1 MPDAPLWTGADIASA
16 TGGVLF
22 GDAFDVAGLA
32 IDSRTLTPGDL
43 FIALSGA
50 RDGAAFATA
59 AFAAGAAGVLTAR
72 PIEGGPYILVDDALA
87 GLERLAAA
95 ARDRSPARRAAVTGS
110 VGKTSVTQAIA
121 AGLALAGSSHAPVK
135 SFNNHIGVPLTLA
148 RMPAATERAV
158 FELGMNHAEEIR
170 PLARLVRPHVALVTT
185 VGAVHTENFP
195 DGELGVARAKAE
207 IFDGLAP
214 GGVAV
219 LNADDG
225 WLPLLSD
232 AASRNG
238 ARIVTFGRGEACDAQ
253 LIAFE
258 RAGDAG
264 GDAGGAAV
272 VAKLHGQALRFPLAQ
287 TGEHWG
293 LNSLATLLALEALE
307 VPLDQALAALA
318 AFAPL
323 AGRGADRRL
332 TLAGGE
338 IVLIDESYNANPL
351 SMAAALKTLGGHTGG
366 GRRLAVLTDM
376 LELGPEGP
384 ARHAALA
391 SIIADTGVDLV
402 FCAGPLMHALW
413 IALRPGQRGAY
424 AETPQDLAEMVIH
437 GVRPG
442 DVVMIKGSNGSKASL
457 IVSALDAAARRPSS
471 AAAQGAVS

>member
-1 MPDAPLWTGADIASA
+1 MSDAALWTSAEIVAA
-16 TGGVLF
+16 TGGALVGGPFEVNDLS
-22 GDAFDVAGLA
+22 
-32 IDSRTLTPGDL
+32 IDSRSSKPGDL
-43 FIALSGA
+43 FVALNGA
-50 RDGAAFATA
+50 RDGAEFAGA
-59 AFAAGAAGVLTAR
+59 AFASGAAAALTGRA
-72 PIEGGPYILVDDALA
+72 IEGGPYILVDDALR

-121 AGLALAGSSHAPVK
+121 AGIARAGRSHAPVK

-170 PLARLVRPHVALVTT
+170 PLSRLVRPDVALVTI

-195 DGELGVARAKAE
+195 DGEIGVARAKAE
-207 IFDGLAP
+207 IFDGVAP
-214 GGVAV
+214 GGIAV
-219 LNADDG
+219 LNADDA

-232 AASRNG
+232 AAQANG
-238 ARIVTFGRGEACDAQ
+238 ARIVTFGQGAACDAQ

-258 RAGDAG
+258 RGDE
-264 GDAGGAAV
+264 GGAV
-272 VAKLHGQALRFPLAQ
+272 ISAKLHGQPLRFPIAQ
-287 TGEHWG
+287 TGVHWG
-293 LNSLATLLALEALE
+293 PNSLAALLALEALD
-307 VPLDQALAALA
+307 VPLDCALAALA

-332 TLAGGE
+332 AVAGGE

-351 SMAAALKTLGGHTGG
+351 SMTAALKSLGAHRTA

-376 LELGPEGP
+376 LELGPDAP
-384 ARHAALA
+384 ARHGALA
-391 SIIADTGVDLV
+391 EVIADAGIDLV

-413 IALRPGQRGAY
+413 TALPPGQRGAY
-424 AETPQDLAEMVIH
+424 AQTPQELAQIVIAGLRH
-437 GVRPG
+437 G

-457 IVSALDAAARRPSS
+457 IVSALDAAALGPSP

>member
-1 MPDAPLWTGADIASA
+1 MSEASLWTSAEIATA
-16 TGGVLF
+16 TGGAIF
-22 GDAFDVAGLA
+22 GGAFQVDDLS
-32 IDSRTLTPGDL
+32 IDTRTLKPGDL
-43 FIALSGA
+43 FVALNGV
-50 RDGAAFATA
+50 RDGADFAPA
-59 AFAAGAAGVLTAR
+59 AFAAGAAAVLTAR
-72 PIEGGPYILVDDALA
+72 AIEGGPYILVDDALG

-121 AGLALAGSSHAPVK
+121 AGIALAGRSHAPIK

-170 PLARLVRPHVALVTT
+170 PLSRLVRPDVALVTT

-195 DGELGVARAKAE
+195 DGEIGVARAKAE

-219 LNADDG
+219 LNADNV
-225 WLPLLSD
+225 WAPLLSD
-232 AASRNG
+232 AARAND
-238 ARIVTFGRGEACDAQ
+238 ARIVTFGEGAGCDAQ

-258 RAGDAG
+258 RGDQAGAV
-264 GDAGGAAV
+264 V
-272 VAKLHGQALRFPLAQ
+272 VAKLHGRLLRFPIAQ
-287 TGEHWG
+287 NGVHWG
-293 LNSLATLLALEALE
+293 ANSLAALLVLEALD

-318 AFAPL
+318 AFAPM

-332 TLAGGE
+332 QMADGE

-351 SMAAALKTLGGHTGG
+351 SMTAALTSLGGHRAD

-376 LELGPEGP
+376 LELGPDAP

-391 SIIADTGVDLV
+391 DVIADAGVDLV

-413 IALRPGQRGAY
+413 TALPPGQRGAY
-424 AETPQDLAEMVIH
+424 TETPQELAQILIARL
-437 GVRPG
+437 RPG

-457 IVSALDAAARRPSS
+457 IVSALDAAALRPSP

>member
-1 MPDAPLWTGADIASA
+1 MSDAALWTSDEIAAAAGGSIHGGAFRVDDLS
-16 TGGVLF
+16 
-22 GDAFDVAGLA
+22 
-32 IDSRTLTPGDL
+32 IDSRTLKPGDL
-43 FIALSGA
+43 FVALNGV
-50 RDGAAFATA
+50 RDGADFASA
-59 AFAAGAAGVLTAR
+59 AFAAGASAVLTAR
-72 PIEGGPYILVDDALA
+72 PVEGGPYILVDDALL

-121 AGLALAGSSHAPVK
+121 AGVALAGASHAPVK

-148 RMPAATERAV
+148 RMPAATRRAV
-158 FELGMNHAEEIR
+158 FELGMNHADEIR
-170 PLARLVRPHVALVTT
+170 PLSRLVRPDVALVTT

-207 IFDGLAP
+207 IFEGLAP

-225 WLPLLSD
+225 WLALLSD
-232 AASRNG
+232 AARANG
-238 ARIVTFGRGEACDAQ
+238 ARIVTFGHGDNCDTQ

-258 RAGDAG
+258 RRDT
-264 GDAGGAAV
+264 GGAEV
-272 VAKLHGQALRFPLAQ
+272 VAKLRGRPLRFPIAQ
-287 TGEHWG
+287 TGAHWG
-293 LNSLATLLALEALE
+293 PNSLAALLVLEALD
-307 VPLDQALAALA
+307 VPVDQALAALA
-318 AFAPL
+318 TFAPL

-332 TLAGGE
+332 SIAGAD

-351 SMAAALKTLGGHTGG
+351 SMAAALRTLAAQRTQ

-376 LELGPEGP
+376 LELGPDAA
-384 ARHAALA
+384 ARHGALA
-391 SIIADTGVDLV
+391 AVIAEAGVDQV

-413 IALRPGQRGAY
+413 TALPPAQRGAY
-424 AETPQDLAEMVIH
+424 AKTPHELADILIAQL
-437 GVRPG
+437 RPG

-457 IVSALDAAARRPSS
+457 IVSALDAAARRPSP

>member
-1 MPDAPLWTGADIASA
+1 MTDAALWTSAEIAAA
-16 TGGVLF
+16 TGGSIH
-22 GDAFDVAGLA
+22 GGAFRVADLS
-32 IDSRTLTPGDL
+32 IDSRTLRPGDL
-43 FIALSGA
+43 FVALNGA
-50 RDGAAFATA
+50 RDGAEFAPA
-59 AFAAGAAGVLTAR
+59 AFAAGAAAVLTAR
-72 PIEGGPYILVDDALA
+72 PVEGGPYILVDDGLV

-121 AGLALAGSSHAPVK
+121 AGIALAGRSHAPVK

-148 RMPAATERAV
+148 RMPAATDRAV

-170 PLARLVRPHVALVTT
+170 PLARLVRPDVALVTT

-195 DGELGVARAKAE
+195 DGEIGVARAKAE
-207 IFDGLAP
+207 IFDGLAS

-219 LNADDG
+219 LNADNA

-232 AASRNG
+232 AARANG
-238 ARIVTFGRGEACDAQ
+238 AQVVTFGHGAGCDAQ

-258 RAGDAG
+258 RGDDAG
-264 GDAGGAAV
+264 AV
-272 VAKLHGQALRFPLAQ
+272 VVASLHGQTLRFPIAQ
-287 TGEHWG
+287 TGVHWG
-293 LNSLATLLALEALE
+293 LNSLAALLTLEALD
-307 VPLDQALAALA
+307 VPLDQSLAALA

-332 TLAGGE
+332 AMADGE

-351 SMAAALKTLGGHTGG
+351 SMTAALKSLGAHRAR

-376 LELGPEGP
+376 LELGPDAP
-384 ARHAALA
+384 ARHGALA
-391 SIIADTGVDLV
+391 EAIADAGIDLV

-413 IALRPGQRGAY
+413 TALPPGQRGAY
-424 AETPQDLAEMVIH
+424 AQTPQELADILIA
-437 GVRPG
+437 GLRSG

-457 IVSALDAAARRPSS
+457 IVSALDAAALGPSPS
-471 AAAQGAVS
+471 AAQGAVS

>member
-1 MPDAPLWTGADIASA
+1 MSNAALWTSEEIAAA
-16 TGGVLF
+16 TGGTVH
-22 GDAFDVAGLA
+22 GGAFRVDDLS
-32 IDSRTLTPGDL
+32 IDSRTLKPGDL
-43 FIALSGA
+43 FVALNGV
-50 RDGAAFATA
+50 RDGADFAPV
-59 AFAAGAAGVLTAR
+59 AFAAGAAAVLTAR
-72 PIEGGPYILVDDALA
+72 PVKGGPYILVDDALG

-121 AGLALAGSSHAPVK
+121 AGIALAGPSHAPVK

-148 RMPAATERAV
+148 RIPAATARAV

-170 PLARLVRPHVALVTT
+170 PLSRLVRPHVAVVTT

-195 DGELGVARAKAE
+195 DGEIGVARAKAE

-232 AASRNG
+232 AAQANG
-238 ARIVTFGRGEACDAQ
+238 AQIVTFGQGAGCDAQ

-258 RAGDAG
+258 RVDAG
-264 GDAGGAAV
+264 AVV
-272 VAKLHGQALRFPLAQ
+272 VAKLHDQTLRFPIAQ
-287 TGEHWG
+287 TGAHWG
-293 LNSLATLLALEALE
+293 LNSLAAILAFEALE
-307 VPLDQALAALA
+307 VPLDKALAALA

-332 TLAGGE
+332 SVAGGE

-351 SMAAALKTLGGHTGG
+351 SMAAALKSLGAAPAQ

-376 LELGPEGP
+376 LELGPD
-384 ARHAALA
+384 ARLRHGALA
-391 SIIADTGVDLV
+391 DVIADAGIDLV

-413 IALRPGQRGAY
+413 TALPDGQRGAY
-424 AETPQDLAEMVIH
+424 TETPQELAQILIARL
-437 GVRPG
+437 RPG

-457 IVSALDAAARRPSS
+457 IVSALDAAALRPSP

>member
-1 MPDAPLWTGADIASA
+1 MSEAHLWTSAEIATATAGALHGA
-16 TGGVLF
+16 
-22 GDAFDVAGLA
+22 AFRVDDLS
-32 IDSRTLTPGDL
+32 IDSRTAKPGDL
-43 FIALSGA
+43 FIALNGA
-50 RDGAAFATA
+50 RDGAEFAGA

-72 PIEGGPYILVDDALA
+72 PVEGGPYIRVDDALK

-95 ARDRSPARRAAVTGS
+95 ARDRSSARRAAVTGS

-121 AGLALAGSSHAPVK
+121 SAIALAGRSHAPVK

-148 RMPAATERAV
+148 RMPAQTQRAV
-158 FELGMNHAEEIR
+158 FELGMNHADEIR
-170 PLARLVRPHVALVTT
+170 PLSRLVRPDVALVTT

-195 DGELGVARAKAE
+195 EGEIGVARAKAE

-214 GGVAV
+214 GGIAV
-219 LNADDG
+219 LNADDA

-232 AASRNG
+232 AAKANG
-238 ARIVTFGRGEACDAQ
+238 ARIVTFGRGTDCDAQ

-258 RAGDAG
+258 RGAEAGAMVT
-264 GDAGGAAV
+264 AR
-272 VAKLHGQALRFPLAQ
+272 LHGQPLRFPIAQ
-287 TGEHWG
+287 AGGHWG
-293 LNSLATLLALEALE
+293 PNSLAVLLALEALD

-318 AFAPL
+318 AFSPL

-332 TLAGGE
+332 GVAGGE

-351 SMAAALKTLGGHTGG
+351 SMAAALRTLGAHPAA

-376 LELGPEGP
+376 LELGQDAP
-384 ARHAALA
+384 ARHGALA
-391 SIIADTGVDLV
+391 PVIAEAGVDLV

-413 IALRPGQRGAY
+413 TALPPNQRGAY
-424 AETPQDLAEMVIH
+424 AETPEELAQTLIARL
-437 GVRPG
+437 RPR

-457 IVSALDAAARRPSS
+457 IVSALDAAAQRPSP

>member
-1 MPDAPLWTGADIASA
+1 MSDAALWTSADIAAA
-16 TGGVLF
+16 TGGAIF
-22 GDAFDVAGLA
+22 GDAFSVDGLS
-32 IDSRTLTPGDL
+32 IDTRTLKPGDL
-43 FIALSGA
+43 FVALNGA
-50 RDGAAFATA
+50 RDGAEFAGA
-59 AFAAGAAGVLTAR
+59 AFAAGAMGVLTAR
-72 PIEGGPYILVDDALA
+72 PVEGGPYILVDVALA
-87 GLERLAAA
+87 GLERLAVA

-121 AGLALAGSSHAPVK
+121 AGIALAGRSHAPVK

-170 PLARLVRPHVALVTT
+170 PLSRLVRPDVALVTT

-195 DGELGVARAKAE
+195 DGEIGVARAKAE

-219 LNADDG
+219 LNADNV
-225 WLPLLSD
+225 WMPLLAD
-232 AASRNG
+232 AAKAKG
-238 ARIVTFGRGEACDAQ
+238 ARIVTFGQGAGCDAQ

-258 RAGDAG
+258 RGDDAG
-264 GDAGGAAV
+264 AVV
-272 VAKLHGQALRFPLAQ
+272 VAKLHGQTLRFPIAQ
-287 TGEHWG
+287 TGVHWG
-293 LNSLATLLALEALE
+293 PNSLAALLVLEALD
-307 VPLDQALAALA
+307 VPLEQALAALA

-332 TLAGGE
+332 SIAGGE

-351 SMAAALKTLGGHTGG
+351 SMTAALQSLGACRAS

-376 LELGPEGP
+376 LELGPEAP
-384 ARHAALA
+384 ALHRALTNV
-391 SIIADTGVDLV
+391 IAGAGIDQV

-413 IALRPGQRGAY
+413 AALPPAQRGAY
-424 AETPQDLAEMVIH
+424 TETPAELAQILIAQ
-437 GVRPG
+437 VRPG
-442 DVVMIKGSNGSKASL
+442 DVVMVKGSNGSKASL
-457 IVSALDAAARRPSS
+457 IVSTLDAAALRLSP

>member
-1 MPDAPLWTGADIASA
+1 MSDAPQSKATLWTSAEIAAA
-16 TGGVLF
+16 TGGALH
-22 GDAFDVAGLA
+22 GGAFHVDDLS
-32 IDSRTLTPGDL
+32 IDSRSLKPGDL
-43 FIALSGA
+43 FVALNGA
-50 RDGAAFATA
+50 RDGAEFAGA

-72 PIEGGPYILVDDALA
+72 AVEGGSYILVNDALT

-121 AGLALAGSSHAPVK
+121 SGIALAGRSHAPVK

-170 PLARLVRPHVALVTT
+170 PLSRLVRPDVAVVTT

-219 LNADDG
+219 LNADNA

-232 AASRNG
+232 AATANG
-238 ARIVTFGRGEACDAQ
+238 GRIVTFGQGADCDAQ

-258 RAGDAG
+258 RGDDAG
-264 GDAGGAAV
+264 AV
-272 VAKLHGQALRFPLAQ
+272 VVARLHGRPLRFPIAQ
-287 TGEHWG
+287 TGAHWG
-293 LNSLATLLALEALE
+293 PNSLAALLTLDALD
-307 VPLDQALAALA
+307 VSLDCALAALA
-318 AFAPL
+318 TFAPL

-338 IVLIDESYNANPL
+338 VVLIDESYNANPM
-351 SMAAALKTLGGHTGG
+351 SMAAALKSLGGHRAP

-376 LELGPEGP
+376 LELGPDAP
-384 ARHAALA
+384 ARHGALA
-391 SIIADTGVDLV
+391 AVIAEAGVDLV

-413 IALRPGQRGAY
+413 TALPSGQRGAY
-424 AETPQDLAEMVIH
+424 AETPGELVESLIARLE
-437 GVRPG
+437 PG

-457 IVSALDAAARRPSS
+457 IVSALDAAAQRPSP

>member
-1 MPDAPLWTGADIASA
+1 MSDAALWTSAELAAA
-16 TGGVLF
+16 TGGTVHGGPFRVEDLS
-22 GDAFDVAGLA
+22 
-32 IDSRTLTPGDL
+32 IDSRTSKPGDL
-43 FIALSGA
+43 FVALTGA
-50 RDGAAFATA
+50 RDGAEFAPA
-59 AFAAGAAGVLTAR
+59 AFAAGAAAVLTAR
-72 PIEGGPYILVDDALA
+72 PVEGGPYILVDDALK

-121 AGLALAGSSHAPVK
+121 SGLAVAGRSHAPVK

-170 PLARLVRPHVALVTT
+170 PLSRLVKPHVAVVTT

-195 DGELGVARAKAE
+195 NGEIGVAHAKAE

-214 GGVAV
+214 GGIAV
-219 LNADDG
+219 LNADNA

-232 AASRNG
+232 AAKAND
-238 ARIVTFGRGEACDAQ
+238 AQIVTFGHGIDCDAQ
-253 LIAFE
+253 LVAFE
-258 RAGDAG
+258 RGDHAG
-264 GDAGGAAV
+264 AV
-272 VAKLHGQALRFPLAQ
+272 VVARLHGQTLRFPIAQ
-287 TGEHWG
+287 TGAHWG
-293 LNSLATLLALEALE
+293 LNSLAALLAWEALD

-332 TLAGGE
+332 AIAGGE

-351 SMAAALKTLGGHTGG
+351 SMTAALKSLGAHRTR
-366 GRRLAVLTDM
+366 GRRLSVLTDM
-376 LELGPEGP
+376 LELGPDAP
-384 ARHAALA
+384 ARHGALA
-391 SIIADTGVDLV
+391 DVIVDAKIDLV

-413 IALRPGQRGAY
+413 TALPPGQRGAY
-424 AETPQDLAEMVIH
+424 TATPQELAQILIAQ
-437 GVRPG
+437 VRPG

-457 IVSALDAAARRPSS
+457 IVSALDAAALRPSPV
-471 AAAQGAVS
+471 ATQGAVS

>member
-1 MPDAPLWTGADIASA
+1 MPDARLWTSADIAAA
-16 TGGVLF
+16 TGGTLV
-22 GDAFDVAGLA
+22 GDAFRVGDLS
-32 IDSRTLTPGDL
+32 IDSRTLKPGDL
-43 FIALSGA
+43 FVALSGA

-59 AFAAGAAGVLTAR
+59 AFAAGAAGVLTAS
-72 PIEGGPYILVDDALA
+72 PVEGGPYILVDDALL

-95 ARDRSPARRAAVTGS
+95 ARDRCPARRAAVTGS

-121 AGLALAGSSHAPVK
+121 AGLALAGPSHAPVK

-148 RMPAATERAV
+148 RMPPATERAV

-195 DGELGVARAKAE
+195 DGEVGVARAKAE

-214 GGVAV
+214 GGIAV

-232 AASRNG
+232 AANLNG
-238 ARIVTFGRGEACDAQ
+238 ARVVTFGRGESCDAQ

-258 RAGDAG
+258 RAADS
-264 GDAGGAAV
+264 GGAVV
-272 VAKLHGQALRFPLAQ
+272 VAKLHGRALRFPISQ

-293 LNSLATLLALEALE
+293 LNSLAALLAMDALE

-332 TLAGGE
+332 ALAGGE

-376 LELGPEGP
+376 LELGQDAP

-391 SIIADTGVDLV
+391 AVIADTGVDLV
-402 FCAGPLMHALW
+402 FCAGPLMQALW

-424 AETPQDLAEMVIH
+424 ADTPQDLAQMLIDA
-437 GVRPG
+437 VRPG

-457 IVSALDAAARRPSS
+457 IVSALDAAARRPSP
-471 AAAQGAVS
+471 ATTQGAVS

>member
-1 MPDAPLWTGADIASA
+1 MRAAPMSDAVLWTSEDIAAA
-16 TGGVLF
+16 TGGAVH
-22 GDAFDVAGLA
+22 GGAFRVDDLS
-32 IDSRTLTPGDL
+32 IDSRTLRPGDL
-43 FIALSGA
+43 FVALAGA
-50 RDGAAFATA
+50 RDGAEFAGA
-59 AFAAGAAGVLTAR
+59 AFAKGAAGVLTAR
-72 PIEGGPYILVDDALA
+72 AVEGGPYILVDDALK

-121 AGLALAGSSHAPVK
+121 SGIALAGPSHAPVK

-148 RMPAATERAV
+148 RMPAATQRAV

-170 PLARLVRPHVALVTT
+170 PLSRLVQPHVAVVTT

-195 DGELGVARAKAE
+195 DGEIGVAHAKAE

-232 AASRNG
+232 AAKANG
-238 ARIVTFGRGEACDAQ
+238 ARIVTFGQGADCDAR
-253 LIAFE
+253 LTAFE
-258 RAGDAG
+258 RVDAG
-264 GDAGGAAV
+264 AV
-272 VAKLHGQALRFPLAQ
+272 VAARLHGQALRFPIAQ
-287 TGEHWG
+287 TGAHWG
-293 LNSLATLLALEALE
+293 LNSLAALLALEALE
-307 VPLDQALAALA
+307 VPREQALAALA

-332 TLAGGE
+332 ALADGE

-351 SMAAALKTLGGHTGG
+351 SMAAALKSLGAYPTR

-376 LELGPEGP
+376 LELGPDAP
-384 ARHAALA
+384 ARHGALA
-391 SIIADTGVDLV
+391 DVIADAGIDLV

-413 IALRPGQRGAY
+413 TALPPGQRGAY
-424 AETPQDLAEMVIH
+424 AETPQELAQTLNAQL
-437 GVRPG
+437 RPG

-457 IVSALDAAARRPSS
+457 IVSALDAAALRPSPV
-471 AAAQGAVS
+471 ATQGAVS

>member
-1 MPDAPLWTGADIASA
+1 MSDALMSDPALWTSSDIAAA
-16 TGGVLF
+16 TGGAIV
-22 GDAFDVAGLA
+22 GEAFRVNDLS
-32 IDSRTLTPGDL
+32 IDTRTLKPGDL
-43 FIALSGA
+43 FVALSGA
-50 RDGAAFATA
+50 RDGAAFAPA
-59 AFAAGAAGVLTAR
+59 AFAAGAAGVLSAR
-72 PIEGGPYILVDDALA
+72 PVEGGPYILVEDALV

-121 AGLALAGSSHAPVK
+121 SAIALAGPSHAPVK

-158 FELGMNHAEEIR
+158 FELGMNHADEIR
-170 PLARLVRPHVALVTT
+170 PLSQLVRPAVGLVTT

-219 LNADDG
+219 LNADNA
-225 WLPLLSD
+225 WLELLSD
-232 AASRNG
+232 AAKAND
-238 ARIVTFGRGEACDAQ
+238 ARIVTFGQGAHCDAQ
-253 LIAFE
+253 LLDFE
-258 RAGDAG
+258 RGDDAG
-264 GDAGGAAV
+264 ASV
-272 VAKLHGQALRFPLAQ
+272 VARLHGRQLRFPIAQ
-287 TGEHWG
+287 TGVHWG
-293 LNSLATLLALEALE
+293 LNSLAALLTLEALD
-307 VPLDQALAALA
+307 VSLDQALAALA

-332 TLAGGE
+332 AIAGGE

-351 SMAAALKTLGGHTGG
+351 SMAAALRSLGGYRTG

-376 LELGPEGP
+376 LELGPDAP
-384 ARHAALA
+384 ARHGALA
-391 SIIADTGVDLV
+391 ATIADAGIDRV

-413 IALRPGQRGAY
+413 TALPPGQRGAY
-424 AETPQDLAEMVIH
+424 AQTPQELAEIVI
-437 GVRPG
+437 GAVRPG

-457 IVSALDAAARRPSS
+457 IVSALDAAALGPSP
-471 AAAQGAVS
+471 AAAKGAVS